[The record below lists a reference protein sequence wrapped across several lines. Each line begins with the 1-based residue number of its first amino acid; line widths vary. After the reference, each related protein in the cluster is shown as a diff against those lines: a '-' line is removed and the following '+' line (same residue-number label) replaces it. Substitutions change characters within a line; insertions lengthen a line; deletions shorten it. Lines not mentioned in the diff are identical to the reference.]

1 MVNLL
6 YRIKKIIGFNMKY
19 IYFEIRKISNIDNTL
34 NKKEEIQNANIL
46 LIKPKTNSSGVWS
59 YRYMTDIYNSTAGSP
74 HMGSSL
80 KIESIIV
87 TDQYWID
94 IDKYKNYRR
103 DYQYNIIYDIDN
115 IIDNVIKL
123 LNRDILINNIIETN
137 INE

>member
-6 YRIKKIIGFNMKY
+6 YRIKKVIGFNMKY

-34 NKKEEIQNANIL
+34 NKKEEIRNANIL
-46 LIKPKTNSSGVWS
+46 LLKPKTNSSGVWS
-59 YRYMTDIYNSTAGSP
+59 YRYMTDIYNS
-74 HMGSSL
+74 L
-80 KIESIIV
+80 KIESTIV

-103 DYQYNIIYDIDN
+103 DSQYSITYDIDN
-115 IIDNVIKL
+115 IVDNVIK